1 MRPTASYA
9 KNAISKDDLARLK
22 KEKVRY
28 DIALTQHALLLF
40 PEKKKSRSSQ
50 LTMVQA
56 SLAAHDTAAPA
67 LLGRNPQRA
76 APAWRQGV

>member
-40 PEKKKSRSSQ
+40 PEKKKKPFLTINHGSGKLSS
-50 LTMVQA
+50 A
-56 SLAAHDTAAPA
+56 
-67 LLGRNPQRA
+67 
-76 APAWRQGV
+76 